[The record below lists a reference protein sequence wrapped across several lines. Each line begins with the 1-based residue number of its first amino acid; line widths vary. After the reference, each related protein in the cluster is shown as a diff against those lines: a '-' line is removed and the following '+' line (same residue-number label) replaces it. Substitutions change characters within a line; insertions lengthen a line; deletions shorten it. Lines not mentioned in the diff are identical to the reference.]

1 MSKRGWVTSARQ
13 RVVILTFP
21 TVEEAEAWDDAGRP
35 VPAPAGAEIDH
46 VEVEP

>member
-1 MSKRGWVTSARQ
+1 MTKRGWVMSTRQ

-35 VPAPAGAEIDH
+35 LSAPIGAEIDH